1 MTHIPGMP
9 ISYDEPSEWKDS
21 CSGCPKCRRLTVKFR
36 THDSSCGG
44 YEDQQCKCTACGYSW
59 WVDGPDA

>member
-9 ISYDEPSEWKDS
+9 ISYDEPSEWKKS
-21 CSGCPKCRRLTVKFR
+21 RGTCPKCGKDELMYRI
-36 THDSSCGG
+36 HESSCGG
-44 YEDQQCKCTACGYSW
+44 YEDAQYKCSSCKHSY